1 MDDQRAVVVRTQR
14 LFLVPCGEWVGMWQR
29 VTIHIDDSLVDG
41 LDVPIVAGLLV
52 EDGLVVP

>member
-14 LFLVPCGEWVGMWQR
+14 LCLVPCGERVGMWQR
-29 VTIHIDDSLVDG
+29 VIIHIDDSLVDG